1 MPVQMGQYICE
12 MLVDPYQKSFVRA
25 FDCQLKL
32 PKLPKT
38 QTHPT
43 FVSNNAVKKCML
55 AYFMHQRF
63 YALFVEREMRP
74 IFQWLRSKIGMGEG
88 LKILEDE

>member
-1 MPVQMGQYICE
+1 MKC
-12 MLVDPYQKSFVRA
+12 LVDPHQKSLVRA
-25 FDCQLKL
+25 FDYQLEL

-38 QTHPT
+38 QPHPT
-43 FVSNNAVKKCML
+43 FVSTQQQCCKKCML

-74 IFQWLRSKIGMGEG
+74 IFQWLRSKTGIAEG
-88 LKILEDE
+88 LKILGDKL

>member
-1 MPVQMGQYICE
+1 M
-12 MLVDPYQKSFVRA
+12 DPYQKSLVRA
-25 FDCQLKL
+25 FDYQLKL
-32 PKLPKT
+32 PKLHKT

-43 FVSNNAVKKCML
+43 FVRNNAVKSVL

-74 IFQWLRSKIGMGEG
+74 IFQWLRSNTGMMEG
-88 LKILEDE
+88 LKILGDEYLFGGDKISPWLR